1 MRQTAVRR
9 DGRRRRMA
17 ALRQNPRTRAVGPVP
32 VGVEQ
37 QALTMSKPLKIVL
50 TLLLLAGFGAALFFA
65 LRGQQ
70 AERAVQQEAAEVAAA
85 NPLTG
90 LIALDVEPYFK
101 DERVRRILA
110 DKRLPVQVT
119 RVGSREMAGKVLP
132 GATPDFL
139 FPSGVVA
146 ANQIADAAR
155 KANIT
160 VAQSSPFFTPMVIA
174 SWTPIAKILVD
185 NGLAKPLGDRIYGV
199 DIGKLTAL
207 MLAKKRWKDLQGS
220 AAYDVTRSVLVS
232 TTDVRRS
239 NSAAM
244 YLALASQA
252 IHGDIVTDRATAQK
266 VAAQVAELFKRQGYQ
281 ENYVNGNFDDYV
293 SIGIGKTPMAF
304 LYENQMVSFALAK
317 KGVQADMVLMY
328 PQPTIVN
335 KVVFMAT
342 NERAKA
348 LAELLASNAEL
359 QRIGVEYGFR
369 IADSG
374 VFMQA
379 VKPTGLAVEE
389 RLTQVVDPPSY
400 DIMAEMIDVV
410 SKEMTQ

>member
-1 MRQTAVRR
+1 
-9 DGRRRRMA
+9 
-17 ALRQNPRTRAVGPVP
+17 
-32 VGVEQ
+32 
-37 QALTMSKPLKIVL
+37 MSKPIKIVL

-65 LRGQQ
+65 LNGQR
-70 AERAVQQEAAEVAAA
+70 AEVAQQREAAEVAAA
-85 NPLTG
+85 GPITG

-110 DKRLPVQVT
+110 EKRLPVQVT
-119 RVGSREMAGKVLP
+119 RVGSRDMASKVVA
-132 GATPDFL
+132 GATPDF
-139 FPSGVVA
+139 FFSSGVVA
-146 ANQIADAAR
+146 ANQIVDAAR
-155 KANIT
+155 QANIS
-160 VAQSSPFFTPMVIA
+160 VAQSSPFFTPLVIA
-174 SWTPIAKILVD
+174 SWEPIAKILVA
-185 NGLAKPLGDRIYGV
+185 NGLAKPINDRIYGV
-199 DIGKLTAL
+199 DMAKLTAL
-207 MLAKKRWKDLQGS
+207 MLAKKRWKDLQDAG
-220 AAYDVTRSVLVS
+220 AYDVSRSVLVS

-244 YLALASQA
+244 YLALTSQA
-252 IHGDIVTDRATAQK
+252 VNGDIVTDRSTAQK
-266 VAAQVAELFKRQGYQ
+266 VAGQVAELFKRQGYQ

-304 LYENQMVSFALAK
+304 LYENQMVHYALTK
-317 KGVQADMVLMY
+317 KGVQPNMVLVY

-335 KVVFMAT
+335 KVVFVAVS
-342 NERAKA
+342 ERARA
-348 LAELLASNAEL
+348 LADLLGSHAEL

-389 RLTQVVDPPSY
+389 RLTQVVDPPSFEL
-400 DIMAEMIDVV
+400 MAEMIDVV